1 LHDVSDAGA
10 GTAAVRGP
18 DDLIQPFLVE
28 QAGVRGRMVRLGPVA
43 DAIIGRHQYPAA
55 VGRLLGEMTALTGL
69 LASMMKYDGVFTLQT
84 TGDGP
89 VRLLVVDMGSDGAV
103 RGWAQYDADALAGVS
118 EAANDENAD
127 VIRMLGNGQLV
138 FTVDHSDAKERYQ
151 GVVALEGR
159 TLAECLQHYFQQSEQ
174 IASAVRLSAN
184 RREEADGVTRW
195 RVGGVLL
202 QRLPEE
208 AGVRDLEGIDQ
219 EDAWRRS
226 VILMSSVS
234 NDELCDPRLTPHELL
249 YRLFQEEGVRVYQTR
264 GLEDRCRCSRER
276 VTTVLSSLTPD
287 QMDEMRLEDGS
298 VTVTCQFCDRCYVFT
313 PDDLAALPAGDS

>member
-1 LHDVSDAGA
+1 VSDSAA
-10 GTAAVRGP
+10 PAAVRGP

-28 QAGVRGRMVRLGPVA
+28 QAGVRGRLVRIGSVA
-43 DAIIGRHQYPAA
+43 DRILSRHQYPEPVA
-55 VGRLLGEMTALTGL
+55 RLLGEMIGLTGL
-69 LASMMKYDGVFTLQT
+69 LAAMLKYDGVFTLQT

-89 VRLLVVDMGSDGAV
+89 VSLLVVDMGSDGAL
-103 RGWAQYDADALAGVS
+103 RAWAQYDADAVARVDAPATG
-118 EAANDENAD
+118 ENID
-127 VIRMLGNGQLV
+127 VVRMLGNGQLV
-138 FTVDHSDAKERYQ
+138 FTVDHSHAKERYQ

-184 RREEADGVTRW
+184 PREEADGATRW

-208 AGVRDLEGIDQ
+208 AGVKDLEGIDA

-234 NDELCDPRLTPHELL
+234 NAELCDPVLTPYELL
-249 YRLFQEEGVRVYQTR
+249 YRLFQEEGVRVYAARQ
-264 GLEDRCRCSRER
+264 LVDRCRCSRER
-276 VTTVLSSLTPD
+276 VETVLSSMTPE
-287 QMDEMRLEDGS
+287 QMAEMTLEDGS
-298 VTVTCQFCDRCYVFT
+298 IEVTCQFCDRQYMFT
-313 PDDLAALPAGDS
+313 RADLAALGADEG

>member
-1 LHDVSDAGA
+1 MSDSAA
-10 GTAAVRGP
+10 PAAVRGP

-28 QAGVRGRMVRLGPVA
+28 QAGVRGRLVRIGSVADQIISRHHYPDPVA
-43 DAIIGRHQYPAA
+43 
-55 VGRLLGEMTALTGL
+55 RLLGEMIGLTGL
-69 LASMMKYDGVFTLQT
+69 LAAMLKYDGVFTLQT

-89 VRLLVVDMGSDGAV
+89 VSLLVVDMGSDGAL
-103 RGWAQYDADALAGVS
+103 RAWAQYDADAVARVDAPATG
-118 EAANDENAD
+118 ENID
-127 VIRMLGNGQLV
+127 VVRMLGNGQLV
-138 FTVDHSDAKERYQ
+138 FTVDHSHAKERYQ

-184 RREEADGVTRW
+184 PREEADGETRW

-208 AGVRDLEGIDQ
+208 AGVSDLEGIDA

-234 NDELCDPRLTPHELL
+234 NAELCDPEIGRAH
-249 YRLFQEEGVRVYQTR
+249 V
-264 GLEDRCRCSRER
+264 
-276 VTTVLSSLTPD
+276 
-287 QMDEMRLEDGS
+287 
-298 VTVTCQFCDRCYVFT
+298 
-313 PDDLAALPAGDS
+313 